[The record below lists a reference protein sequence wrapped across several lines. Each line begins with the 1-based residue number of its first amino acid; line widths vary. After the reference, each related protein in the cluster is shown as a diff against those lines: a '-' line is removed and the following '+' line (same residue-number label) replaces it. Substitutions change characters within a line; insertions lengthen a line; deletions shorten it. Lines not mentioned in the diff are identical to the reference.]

1 MNSLAEM
8 RRITE
13 SPKRDPLGTFL
24 TPVETNA
31 CKLTLRAV
39 YFESPIDLGA
49 LQARYPL
56 SQVLSTDPLVLGLP
70 GNAHVVVLRFGA
82 VVFWDCNGLQSANV
96 LEQIQQIM
104 NVPPPNCEARDSVV
118 VLLDQAEERVNFK
131 DIWLQKLTLEHIR
144 VISESIGQSVALK
157 HCELSVTKALK
168 NATPIVQALQR
179 RGALIASEKSILKT
193 VGFTL
198 AIRDAI
204 LAKLSLFDDPAETWQ
219 SERLSRLHNLLG
231 EHFDITKRLSALNE
245 KLTFLS
251 DLNTMLMSLLH
262 NRTSHRLEW
271 VVILLIVTEVIFSF
285 YHLFSSFQ

>member
-1 MNSLAEM
+1 MNSLPEM
-8 RRITE
+8 RGITD
-13 SPKRDPLGTFL
+13 SPKSDPLGTFL
-24 TPVETNA
+24 TPVDTNVH
-31 CKLTLRAV
+31 KLALRAV
-39 YFESPIDLGA
+39 YFESPIDLNK
-49 LQARYPL
+49 LQTHYPHA
-56 SQVLSTDPLVLGLP
+56 QVLSAEPLVLGLP
-70 GNAHVVVLRFGA
+70 GGAYVVVLRFGA
-82 VVFWDCNGLQSANV
+82 VVFWECTGFQSAKV
-96 LEQIQQIM
+96 LDQIQHVTE
-104 NVPPPNCEARDSVV
+104 VPPPNREVRDSVV

-131 DIWLQKLTLEHIR
+131 DIWLQRLTLEHIR
-144 VISESIGQSVALK
+144 VISETVGQSVALK
-157 HCELSVTKALK
+157 HCELSVSKALK

-179 RGALIASEKSILKT
+179 RGELIASEKSILTT

-198 AIRDAI
+198 AVRDAI

-245 KLTFLS
+245 KLSFLS

-285 YHLFSSFQ
+285 YHFFSSFY

>member
-8 RRITE
+8 RGITD
-13 SPKRDPLGTFL
+13 SPKLDPLGTFF
-24 TPVETNA
+24 TAVNTNLH
-31 CKLTLRAV
+31 KLALRAV
-39 YFESPIDLGA
+39 YFESPIDLNK
-49 LQARYPL
+49 LQTHYPH

-70 GNAHVVVLRFGA
+70 GGAHVVVLRFGA
-82 VVFWDCNGLQSANV
+82 GVFWECTGFQSAKV
-96 LEQIQQIM
+96 LEQIQHVM
-104 NVPPPNCEARDSVV
+104 EVAPPNREVRDSVV
-118 VLLDQAEERVNFK
+118 VLLDQAEDRVNFK

-144 VISESIGQSVALK
+144 VISETVGQSVALK

-179 RGALIASEKSILKT
+179 RGELIASEKSILTT

-198 AIRDAI
+198 AVRDAI

-219 SERLSRLHNLLG
+219 SERLARLHNLLG

-245 KLTFLS
+245 KLSFLS

-285 YHLFSSFQ
+285 YHFFSSFQ